1 MTLNTNKTQSTN
13 MPQNLAR
20 KILASHLISGE
31 MNVGEEIA
39 VRVDQTLTHDVTGT
53 QAYLAFE
60 TMNIPKV
67 KTELSVSYVDHNLLY
82 ADNKNPDD
90 HIYLQTIAKKY
101 GLYLSRAGNGI
112 CHTVHF
118 ERFGRPGMI
127 SLGSDSHTPTGS
139 AIGALAI
146 GAGGLDV
153 ALAMAGVPLYL
164 KMPKIVN
171 VKLTGTLRPG
181 VSAKDIILEMLRRE
195 TVKGGVGK
203 IYEYTGEGLNG
214 LNIYDRSTITNMG
227 AEMGATTSIFP
238 SDEVV
243 HQFFINQQR
252 EEQWVEFLADE
263 NADYDEII
271 EIDLNT
277 LEPLVAQ
284 PEMPDN
290 VCKISELGKIEVD
303 QVFIGSCTNAS
314 YTDLA
319 KAAAILKG
327 HVVHPNVSLVIAA
340 GSRQIFSMALRD
352 GIISTLVDA
361 GARILEC
368 GCGPCVGIG
377 QAPRTHGVSFRTSNR
392 NFKGRS
398 GTLDASVYLGSPE
411 AAAITAIKGYIT
423 DPIAEGVTDVL
434 LTVEE
439 PKTFIIDDN
448 MIIPPTEGDTSDV
461 EIIRGPNIQ
470 PMPINEPLPD
480 TIQAHVSAYRPDNIT
495 TDDIIPANA
504 QFSALRSNIPAIS
517 QITFSRIDPDFVKR
531 AEGYGKSFIVG
542 GENYGQGS
550 SREHAAIAPMYLGVK
565 AVITKSLARIHKNNL
580 INHGVIP
587 LNFVDLA
594 DYDKINQDDEL
605 KITNF
610 PEQLKS
616 RNIIVENLT
625 KGFSFETKTE
635 LTEREVNILIDGG
648 QLRQV
653 QAKNNT

>member
-171 VKLTGTLRPG
+171 VK
-181 VSAKDIILEMLRRE
+181 
-195 TVKGGVGK
+195 
-203 IYEYTGEGLNG
+203 
-214 LNIYDRSTITNMG
+214 
-227 AEMGATTSIFP
+227 
-238 SDEVV
+238 
-243 HQFFINQQR
+243 
-252 EEQWVEFLADE
+252 
-263 NADYDEII
+263 
-271 EIDLNT
+271 
-277 LEPLVAQ
+277 
-284 PEMPDN
+284 
-290 VCKISELGKIEVD
+290 
-303 QVFIGSCTNAS
+303 
-314 YTDLA
+314 
-319 KAAAILKG
+319 
-327 HVVHPNVSLVIAA
+327 

-361 GARILEC
+361 GVRILEC

-377 QAPRTHGVSFRTSNR
+377 QALRTHGVSFRTSNR

-580 INHGVIP
+580 INHGVVP
-587 LNFVDLA
+587 LNFVNLA

>member
-127 SLGSDSHTPTGS
+127 ALGSDSHTPTGS

-171 VKLTGTLRPG
+171 VK
-181 VSAKDIILEMLRRE
+181 
-195 TVKGGVGK
+195 
-203 IYEYTGEGLNG
+203 
-214 LNIYDRSTITNMG
+214 
-227 AEMGATTSIFP
+227 
-238 SDEVV
+238 
-243 HQFFINQQR
+243 
-252 EEQWVEFLADE
+252 
-263 NADYDEII
+263 
-271 EIDLNT
+271 
-277 LEPLVAQ
+277 
-284 PEMPDN
+284 
-290 VCKISELGKIEVD
+290 
-303 QVFIGSCTNAS
+303 
-314 YTDLA
+314 
-319 KAAAILKG
+319 
-327 HVVHPNVSLVIAA
+327 

-361 GARILEC
+361 GVRILEC

-377 QAPRTHGVSFRTSNR
+377 QALRTHGVSFRTSNR

-461 EIIRGPNIQ
+461 EIIRGPSIQ

-531 AEGYGKSFIVG
+531 AEVYGKSFIVG

-580 INHGVIP
+580 INHGVVP
-587 LNFVDLA
+587 LNFVNLA

>member
-39 VRVDQTLTHDVTGT
+39 VRVDQTLTHNVTGT

-153 ALAMAGVPLYL
+153 ALAMASVPLYL

-171 VKLTGTLRPG
+171 VK
-181 VSAKDIILEMLRRE
+181 
-195 TVKGGVGK
+195 
-203 IYEYTGEGLNG
+203 
-214 LNIYDRSTITNMG
+214 
-227 AEMGATTSIFP
+227 
-238 SDEVV
+238 
-243 HQFFINQQR
+243 
-252 EEQWVEFLADE
+252 
-263 NADYDEII
+263 
-271 EIDLNT
+271 
-277 LEPLVAQ
+277 
-284 PEMPDN
+284 
-290 VCKISELGKIEVD
+290 
-303 QVFIGSCTNAS
+303 
-314 YTDLA
+314 
-319 KAAAILKG
+319 
-327 HVVHPNVSLVIAA
+327 

-361 GARILEC
+361 GVRILEC

-377 QAPRTHGVSFRTSNR
+377 QALRTHGVSFRTSNR

-550 SREHAAIAPMYLGVK
+550 SREHAAITPMYLGVK

-580 INHGVIP
+580 INQGVVP
-587 LNFVDLA
+587 LNFVNLA

>member
-13 MPQNLAR
+13 MPQNLAI
-20 KILASHLISGE
+20 KILAFHLISGE

-101 GLYLSRAGNGI
+101 ALYLSRAGNGI

-139 AIGALAI
+139 AI
-146 GAGGLDV
+146 
-153 ALAMAGVPLYL
+153 
-164 KMPKIVN
+164 
-171 VKLTGTLRPG
+171 
-181 VSAKDIILEMLRRE
+181 
-195 TVKGGVGK
+195 
-203 IYEYTGEGLNG
+203 
-214 LNIYDRSTITNMG
+214 
-227 AEMGATTSIFP
+227 
-238 SDEVV
+238 
-243 HQFFINQQR
+243 
-252 EEQWVEFLADE
+252 
-263 NADYDEII
+263 
-271 EIDLNT
+271 
-277 LEPLVAQ
+277 
-284 PEMPDN
+284 
-290 VCKISELGKIEVD
+290 SELGKIEVD
-303 QVFIGSCTNAS
+303 QVFIGSCTNVS

-361 GARILEC
+361 GVRILEC

-377 QAPRTHGVSFRTSNR
+377 QALRTHGVSFRTSNR

-580 INHGVIP
+580 INHGVVP
-587 LNFVDLA
+587 LNFVNLA

-616 RNIIVENLT
+616 RNIIVKNLT

>member
-127 SLGSDSHTPTGS
+127 ALGSDSHTPTGS

-171 VKLTGTLRPG
+171 VK
-181 VSAKDIILEMLRRE
+181 
-195 TVKGGVGK
+195 
-203 IYEYTGEGLNG
+203 
-214 LNIYDRSTITNMG
+214 
-227 AEMGATTSIFP
+227 
-238 SDEVV
+238 
-243 HQFFINQQR
+243 
-252 EEQWVEFLADE
+252 
-263 NADYDEII
+263 
-271 EIDLNT
+271 
-277 LEPLVAQ
+277 
-284 PEMPDN
+284 
-290 VCKISELGKIEVD
+290 
-303 QVFIGSCTNAS
+303 
-314 YTDLA
+314 
-319 KAAAILKG
+319 
-327 HVVHPNVSLVIAA
+327 

-361 GARILEC
+361 GVRILEC

-377 QAPRTHGVSFRTSNR
+377 QALRTHGVSFRTSNR

-580 INHGVIP
+580 INHGVVP
-587 LNFVDLA
+587 LNFVNLA

>member
-127 SLGSDSHTPTGS
+127 ALGSDSHTPTGS

-171 VKLTGTLRPG
+171 VK
-181 VSAKDIILEMLRRE
+181 
-195 TVKGGVGK
+195 
-203 IYEYTGEGLNG
+203 
-214 LNIYDRSTITNMG
+214 
-227 AEMGATTSIFP
+227 
-238 SDEVV
+238 
-243 HQFFINQQR
+243 
-252 EEQWVEFLADE
+252 
-263 NADYDEII
+263 
-271 EIDLNT
+271 
-277 LEPLVAQ
+277 
-284 PEMPDN
+284 
-290 VCKISELGKIEVD
+290 
-303 QVFIGSCTNAS
+303 
-314 YTDLA
+314 
-319 KAAAILKG
+319 
-327 HVVHPNVSLVIAA
+327 

-377 QAPRTHGVSFRTSNR
+377 QALRTHGVFFRTSNR

-580 INHGVIP
+580 INHGVVP
-587 LNFVDLA
+587 LNFVNLA

-625 KGFSFETKTE
+625 KGFSFETKTD

>member
-171 VKLTGTLRPG
+171 VK
-181 VSAKDIILEMLRRE
+181 
-195 TVKGGVGK
+195 
-203 IYEYTGEGLNG
+203 
-214 LNIYDRSTITNMG
+214 
-227 AEMGATTSIFP
+227 
-238 SDEVV
+238 
-243 HQFFINQQR
+243 
-252 EEQWVEFLADE
+252 
-263 NADYDEII
+263 
-271 EIDLNT
+271 
-277 LEPLVAQ
+277 
-284 PEMPDN
+284 
-290 VCKISELGKIEVD
+290 
-303 QVFIGSCTNAS
+303 
-314 YTDLA
+314 
-319 KAAAILKG
+319 
-327 HVVHPNVSLVIAA
+327 

-361 GARILEC
+361 GVRILEC

-377 QAPRTHGVSFRTSNR
+377 QALRTHGVFFRTSNR

-580 INHGVIP
+580 INHGVVP
-587 LNFVDLA
+587 LNFVNLA

-653 QAKNNT
+653 QSKNNA

>member
-39 VRVDQTLTHDVTGT
+39 VRVDQTLTHNVTGT

-171 VKLTGTLRPG
+171 VK
-181 VSAKDIILEMLRRE
+181 
-195 TVKGGVGK
+195 
-203 IYEYTGEGLNG
+203 
-214 LNIYDRSTITNMG
+214 
-227 AEMGATTSIFP
+227 
-238 SDEVV
+238 
-243 HQFFINQQR
+243 
-252 EEQWVEFLADE
+252 
-263 NADYDEII
+263 
-271 EIDLNT
+271 
-277 LEPLVAQ
+277 
-284 PEMPDN
+284 
-290 VCKISELGKIEVD
+290 
-303 QVFIGSCTNAS
+303 
-314 YTDLA
+314 
-319 KAAAILKG
+319 
-327 HVVHPNVSLVIAA
+327 

-361 GARILEC
+361 GVRILEC

-580 INHGVIP
+580 INHGVVP
-587 LNFVDLA
+587 LNFVNLA

-625 KGFSFETKTE
+625 KGFSFETKTD

>member
-118 ERFGRPGMI
+118 ERFDRPGMI

-171 VKLTGTLRPG
+171 VK
-181 VSAKDIILEMLRRE
+181 
-195 TVKGGVGK
+195 
-203 IYEYTGEGLNG
+203 
-214 LNIYDRSTITNMG
+214 
-227 AEMGATTSIFP
+227 
-238 SDEVV
+238 
-243 HQFFINQQR
+243 
-252 EEQWVEFLADE
+252 
-263 NADYDEII
+263 
-271 EIDLNT
+271 
-277 LEPLVAQ
+277 
-284 PEMPDN
+284 
-290 VCKISELGKIEVD
+290 
-303 QVFIGSCTNAS
+303 
-314 YTDLA
+314 
-319 KAAAILKG
+319 
-327 HVVHPNVSLVIAA
+327 

-361 GARILEC
+361 GVRILEC

-377 QAPRTHGVSFRTSNR
+377 QALRTHGVSFRTSNR

-531 AEGYGKSFIVG
+531 AEVYGKSFIVG

-565 AVITKSLARIHKNNL
+565 AVITKSLALIHKNNL
-580 INHGVIP
+580 INHGVVP
-587 LNFVDLA
+587 LNFVNLA

>member
-171 VKLTGTLRPG
+171 VK
-181 VSAKDIILEMLRRE
+181 
-195 TVKGGVGK
+195 
-203 IYEYTGEGLNG
+203 
-214 LNIYDRSTITNMG
+214 
-227 AEMGATTSIFP
+227 
-238 SDEVV
+238 
-243 HQFFINQQR
+243 
-252 EEQWVEFLADE
+252 
-263 NADYDEII
+263 
-271 EIDLNT
+271 
-277 LEPLVAQ
+277 
-284 PEMPDN
+284 
-290 VCKISELGKIEVD
+290 
-303 QVFIGSCTNAS
+303 
-314 YTDLA
+314 
-319 KAAAILKG
+319 
-327 HVVHPNVSLVIAA
+327 

-361 GARILEC
+361 GVRILEC

-377 QAPRTHGVSFRTSNR
+377 QALLTHGVSFRTSNR

-580 INHGVIP
+580 INHGVVP
-587 LNFVDLA
+587 LNFVNLA

>member
-127 SLGSDSHTPTGS
+127 ALGSDSHTPTGS

-171 VKLTGTLRPG
+171 VK
-181 VSAKDIILEMLRRE
+181 
-195 TVKGGVGK
+195 
-203 IYEYTGEGLNG
+203 
-214 LNIYDRSTITNMG
+214 
-227 AEMGATTSIFP
+227 
-238 SDEVV
+238 
-243 HQFFINQQR
+243 
-252 EEQWVEFLADE
+252 
-263 NADYDEII
+263 
-271 EIDLNT
+271 
-277 LEPLVAQ
+277 
-284 PEMPDN
+284 
-290 VCKISELGKIEVD
+290 
-303 QVFIGSCTNAS
+303 
-314 YTDLA
+314 
-319 KAAAILKG
+319 
-327 HVVHPNVSLVIAA
+327 

-377 QAPRTHGVSFRTSNR
+377 QALRTHGVFFRTSNR

-580 INHGVIP
+580 INHGVVP
-587 LNFVDLA
+587 LNFVNLA

-653 QAKNNT
+653 QAKNNA

>member
-1 MTLNTNKTQSTN
+1 MG
-13 MPQNLAR
+13 QNLSR
-20 KILASHLISGE
+20 KILAAHLISGNI
-31 MNVGEEIA
+31 NVGEEIA
-39 VRVDQTLTHDVTGT
+39 VRIDQTLTHDVTGT

-60 TMNIPKV
+60 TMNIPRV

-90 HIYLQTIAKKY
+90 HVYLQSIAKKY

-118 ERFGRPGMI
+118 ERFGKPGKI
-127 SLGSDSHTPTGS
+127 LLGSDSHTPTGS

-153 ALAMAGVPLYL
+153 ALAMAGEPIYL
-164 KMPKIVN
+164 KMPRIVK
-171 VKLTGTLRPG
+171 VDLQGTLPIG
-181 VSAKDIILEMLRRE
+181 VSAKDIVLEMLRRE

-203 IYEYTGEGLNG
+203 IYEYTGEGLSC
-214 LNIYDRSTITNMG
+214 LSIYDRSTITNMG
-227 AEMGATTSIFP
+227 AEMGATTSVFP

-252 EEQWVEFLADE
+252 EEDWIELLPDE
-263 NADYDEII
+263 DATYDEEII
-271 EIDLNT
+271 INLNELT
-277 LEPLVAQ
+277 PLVAQ
-284 PEMPDN
+284 PDMPDN
-290 VCKISELGKIEVD
+290 VIAIKDLPTQVKID

-327 HVVHPNVSLVIAA
+327 HTIHPDVSLVVAA

-377 QAPRTHGVSFRTSNR
+377 QAPRTNGVSLRTSNR

-398 GTLDASVYLGSPE
+398 GTLDASIYLSSPE
-411 AAAITAIKGYIT
+411 VAAISALKGYIT
-423 DPIAEGVTDVL
+423 DPITEGVTDVL
-434 LTVEE
+434 SQVTE
-439 PKTFIIDDN
+439 PTRYVVDDT
-448 MIIPPTEGDTSDV
+448 MIIPPSDTTDKV
-461 EIIRGPNIQ
+461 EIVRGPNIK
-470 PMPINEPLPD
+470 PMPINEPLP
-480 TIQAHVSAYRPDNIT
+480 TSIQAHVSAYRPDNIT
-495 TDDIIPANA
+495 TDDITPASA

-517 QITFSRIDPDFVKR
+517 EITFGRIDPEFVSR
-531 AEGYGKSFIVG
+531 AKHYGKSFIVG

-580 INHGVIP
+580 INHGVVP
-587 LNFVDLA
+587 LNFVNPS
-594 DYDKINQDDEL
+594 DYDRISQDDEL
-605 KITNF
+605 KILNF
-610 PEQLKS
+610 PEQLQT
-616 RNIIVENLT
+616 RHIRVTNLT
-625 KGFSFETKTE
+625 KGFDFETISD
-635 LTEREVNILIDGG
+635 LTDREVEILIAGG
-648 QLRQV
+648 QLRLV
-653 QAKNNT
+653 QEKNKNNQ

>member
-127 SLGSDSHTPTGS
+127 ALGSDSHTPTGS

-171 VKLTGTLRPG
+171 VK
-181 VSAKDIILEMLRRE
+181 
-195 TVKGGVGK
+195 
-203 IYEYTGEGLNG
+203 
-214 LNIYDRSTITNMG
+214 
-227 AEMGATTSIFP
+227 
-238 SDEVV
+238 
-243 HQFFINQQR
+243 
-252 EEQWVEFLADE
+252 
-263 NADYDEII
+263 
-271 EIDLNT
+271 
-277 LEPLVAQ
+277 
-284 PEMPDN
+284 
-290 VCKISELGKIEVD
+290 
-303 QVFIGSCTNAS
+303 
-314 YTDLA
+314 
-319 KAAAILKG
+319 
-327 HVVHPNVSLVIAA
+327 

-361 GARILEC
+361 GVRILEC

-377 QAPRTHGVSFRTSNR
+377 QALRTHGVSFRTSNR

-531 AEGYGKSFIVG
+531 AEVYGKSFIVG

-580 INHGVIP
+580 INHGVVP
-587 LNFVDLA
+587 LNFVNLA

>member
-171 VKLTGTLRPG
+171 VK
-181 VSAKDIILEMLRRE
+181 
-195 TVKGGVGK
+195 
-203 IYEYTGEGLNG
+203 
-214 LNIYDRSTITNMG
+214 
-227 AEMGATTSIFP
+227 
-238 SDEVV
+238 
-243 HQFFINQQR
+243 
-252 EEQWVEFLADE
+252 
-263 NADYDEII
+263 
-271 EIDLNT
+271 
-277 LEPLVAQ
+277 
-284 PEMPDN
+284 
-290 VCKISELGKIEVD
+290 
-303 QVFIGSCTNAS
+303 
-314 YTDLA
+314 
-319 KAAAILKG
+319 
-327 HVVHPNVSLVIAA
+327 

-368 GCGPCVGIG
+368 GCVPCVGIG

-580 INHGVIP
+580 INHGVVP
-587 LNFVDLA
+587 LNFVNLA

>member
-171 VKLTGTLRPG
+171 VK
-181 VSAKDIILEMLRRE
+181 
-195 TVKGGVGK
+195 
-203 IYEYTGEGLNG
+203 
-214 LNIYDRSTITNMG
+214 
-227 AEMGATTSIFP
+227 
-238 SDEVV
+238 
-243 HQFFINQQR
+243 
-252 EEQWVEFLADE
+252 
-263 NADYDEII
+263 
-271 EIDLNT
+271 
-277 LEPLVAQ
+277 
-284 PEMPDN
+284 
-290 VCKISELGKIEVD
+290 
-303 QVFIGSCTNAS
+303 
-314 YTDLA
+314 
-319 KAAAILKG
+319 
-327 HVVHPNVSLVIAA
+327 

-361 GARILEC
+361 GVRILEC

-531 AEGYGKSFIVG
+531 AEVYGKSFIVG

-580 INHGVIP
+580 INHGVVP
-587 LNFVDLA
+587 LNFVNLA

>member
-171 VKLTGTLRPG
+171 VK
-181 VSAKDIILEMLRRE
+181 
-195 TVKGGVGK
+195 
-203 IYEYTGEGLNG
+203 
-214 LNIYDRSTITNMG
+214 
-227 AEMGATTSIFP
+227 
-238 SDEVV
+238 
-243 HQFFINQQR
+243 
-252 EEQWVEFLADE
+252 
-263 NADYDEII
+263 
-271 EIDLNT
+271 
-277 LEPLVAQ
+277 
-284 PEMPDN
+284 
-290 VCKISELGKIEVD
+290 
-303 QVFIGSCTNAS
+303 
-314 YTDLA
+314 
-319 KAAAILKG
+319 
-327 HVVHPNVSLVIAA
+327 

-361 GARILEC
+361 GVRILEC

-377 QAPRTHGVSFRTSNR
+377 QALRTHGVSFRTSNR

-587 LNFVDLA
+587 LNFVNLA

>member
-118 ERFGRPGMI
+118 ERFDRPGMI

-171 VKLTGTLRPG
+171 VK
-181 VSAKDIILEMLRRE
+181 
-195 TVKGGVGK
+195 
-203 IYEYTGEGLNG
+203 
-214 LNIYDRSTITNMG
+214 
-227 AEMGATTSIFP
+227 
-238 SDEVV
+238 
-243 HQFFINQQR
+243 
-252 EEQWVEFLADE
+252 
-263 NADYDEII
+263 
-271 EIDLNT
+271 
-277 LEPLVAQ
+277 
-284 PEMPDN
+284 
-290 VCKISELGKIEVD
+290 
-303 QVFIGSCTNAS
+303 
-314 YTDLA
+314 
-319 KAAAILKG
+319 
-327 HVVHPNVSLVIAA
+327 

-361 GARILEC
+361 GVRILEC

-377 QAPRTHGVSFRTSNR
+377 QALRTHGVSFRTSNR

-580 INHGVIP
+580 INHGVVP
-587 LNFVDLA
+587 LNFVNLA

-653 QAKNNT
+653 QAKNNA

>member
-171 VKLTGTLRPG
+171 VK
-181 VSAKDIILEMLRRE
+181 
-195 TVKGGVGK
+195 
-203 IYEYTGEGLNG
+203 
-214 LNIYDRSTITNMG
+214 
-227 AEMGATTSIFP
+227 
-238 SDEVV
+238 
-243 HQFFINQQR
+243 
-252 EEQWVEFLADE
+252 
-263 NADYDEII
+263 
-271 EIDLNT
+271 
-277 LEPLVAQ
+277 
-284 PEMPDN
+284 
-290 VCKISELGKIEVD
+290 
-303 QVFIGSCTNAS
+303 
-314 YTDLA
+314 
-319 KAAAILKG
+319 
-327 HVVHPNVSLVIAA
+327 

-361 GARILEC
+361 GVRILEC

-580 INHGVIP
+580 INHGVVP
-587 LNFVDLA
+587 LNFVNLA

>member
-171 VKLTGTLRPG
+171 VK
-181 VSAKDIILEMLRRE
+181 
-195 TVKGGVGK
+195 
-203 IYEYTGEGLNG
+203 
-214 LNIYDRSTITNMG
+214 
-227 AEMGATTSIFP
+227 
-238 SDEVV
+238 
-243 HQFFINQQR
+243 
-252 EEQWVEFLADE
+252 
-263 NADYDEII
+263 
-271 EIDLNT
+271 
-277 LEPLVAQ
+277 
-284 PEMPDN
+284 
-290 VCKISELGKIEVD
+290 
-303 QVFIGSCTNAS
+303 
-314 YTDLA
+314 
-319 KAAAILKG
+319 
-327 HVVHPNVSLVIAA
+327 

-361 GARILEC
+361 GVRILEC

-653 QAKNNT
+653 QAKNNA

>member
-39 VRVDQTLTHDVTGT
+39 VRVDQTLTHNVTGT

-153 ALAMAGVPLYL
+153 ALAMASVPLYL

-171 VKLTGTLRPG
+171 VK
-181 VSAKDIILEMLRRE
+181 
-195 TVKGGVGK
+195 
-203 IYEYTGEGLNG
+203 
-214 LNIYDRSTITNMG
+214 
-227 AEMGATTSIFP
+227 
-238 SDEVV
+238 
-243 HQFFINQQR
+243 
-252 EEQWVEFLADE
+252 
-263 NADYDEII
+263 
-271 EIDLNT
+271 
-277 LEPLVAQ
+277 
-284 PEMPDN
+284 
-290 VCKISELGKIEVD
+290 
-303 QVFIGSCTNAS
+303 
-314 YTDLA
+314 
-319 KAAAILKG
+319 
-327 HVVHPNVSLVIAA
+327 

-361 GARILEC
+361 GVRILEC

-580 INHGVIP
+580 INHGVVP
-587 LNFVDLA
+587 LNFVNLA

-625 KGFSFETKTE
+625 KGFSFETKTD

>member
-153 ALAMAGVPLYL
+153 ALAMASVPLYL

-171 VKLTGTLRPG
+171 VK
-181 VSAKDIILEMLRRE
+181 
-195 TVKGGVGK
+195 
-203 IYEYTGEGLNG
+203 
-214 LNIYDRSTITNMG
+214 
-227 AEMGATTSIFP
+227 
-238 SDEVV
+238 
-243 HQFFINQQR
+243 
-252 EEQWVEFLADE
+252 
-263 NADYDEII
+263 
-271 EIDLNT
+271 
-277 LEPLVAQ
+277 
-284 PEMPDN
+284 
-290 VCKISELGKIEVD
+290 
-303 QVFIGSCTNAS
+303 
-314 YTDLA
+314 
-319 KAAAILKG
+319 
-327 HVVHPNVSLVIAA
+327 

-361 GARILEC
+361 GVRILEC

-377 QAPRTHGVSFRTSNR
+377 QALRTHGVSFRTSNR

-461 EIIRGPNIQ
+461 EIIRGPSIQ

-531 AEGYGKSFIVG
+531 AEVYGKSFIVG

-580 INHGVIP
+580 INHGVVP
-587 LNFVDLA
+587 LNFVNLA

>member
-171 VKLTGTLRPG
+171 VK
-181 VSAKDIILEMLRRE
+181 
-195 TVKGGVGK
+195 
-203 IYEYTGEGLNG
+203 
-214 LNIYDRSTITNMG
+214 
-227 AEMGATTSIFP
+227 
-238 SDEVV
+238 
-243 HQFFINQQR
+243 
-252 EEQWVEFLADE
+252 
-263 NADYDEII
+263 
-271 EIDLNT
+271 
-277 LEPLVAQ
+277 
-284 PEMPDN
+284 
-290 VCKISELGKIEVD
+290 
-303 QVFIGSCTNAS
+303 
-314 YTDLA
+314 
-319 KAAAILKG
+319 
-327 HVVHPNVSLVIAA
+327 

-361 GARILEC
+361 GVRILEC

-377 QAPRTHGVSFRTSNR
+377 QALRTHGVSFRTSNR

-423 DPIAEGVTDVL
+423 DLIAEGVTDVL

-542 GENYGQGS
+542 DENYGQGS
-550 SREHAAIAPMYLGVK
+550 SREHAAITPMYLGVK

-580 INHGVIP
+580 INHGVVP
-587 LNFVDLA
+587 LNFVNLA

>member
-171 VKLTGTLRPG
+171 VK
-181 VSAKDIILEMLRRE
+181 
-195 TVKGGVGK
+195 
-203 IYEYTGEGLNG
+203 
-214 LNIYDRSTITNMG
+214 
-227 AEMGATTSIFP
+227 
-238 SDEVV
+238 
-243 HQFFINQQR
+243 
-252 EEQWVEFLADE
+252 
-263 NADYDEII
+263 
-271 EIDLNT
+271 
-277 LEPLVAQ
+277 
-284 PEMPDN
+284 
-290 VCKISELGKIEVD
+290 
-303 QVFIGSCTNAS
+303 
-314 YTDLA
+314 
-319 KAAAILKG
+319 
-327 HVVHPNVSLVIAA
+327 

-470 PMPINEPLPD
+470 PMPINEPLPA

-580 INHGVIP
+580 INHGVVP
-587 LNFVDLA
+587 LNFVNLA

>member
-271 EIDLNT
+271 EIDLIT

-319 KAAAILKG
+319 KAAAIL
-327 HVVHPNVSLVIAA
+327 
-340 GSRQIFSMALRD
+340 
-352 GIISTLVDA
+352 
-361 GARILEC
+361 
-368 GCGPCVGIG
+368 
-377 QAPRTHGVSFRTSNR
+377 
-392 NFKGRS
+392 
-398 GTLDASVYLGSPE
+398 
-411 AAAITAIKGYIT
+411 
-423 DPIAEGVTDVL
+423 
-434 LTVEE
+434 
-439 PKTFIIDDN
+439 
-448 MIIPPTEGDTSDV
+448 
-461 EIIRGPNIQ
+461 
-470 PMPINEPLPD
+470 
-480 TIQAHVSAYRPDNIT
+480 
-495 TDDIIPANA
+495 
-504 QFSALRSNIPAIS
+504 
-517 QITFSRIDPDFVKR
+517 
-531 AEGYGKSFIVG
+531 
-542 GENYGQGS
+542 
-550 SREHAAIAPMYLGVK
+550 
-565 AVITKSLARIHKNNL
+565 
-580 INHGVIP
+580 
-587 LNFVDLA
+587 
-594 DYDKINQDDEL
+594 
-605 KITNF
+605 
-610 PEQLKS
+610 
-616 RNIIVENLT
+616 
-625 KGFSFETKTE
+625 
-635 LTEREVNILIDGG
+635 
-648 QLRQV
+648 
-653 QAKNNT
+653 

>member
-1 MTLNTNKTQSTN
+1 MK
-13 MPQNLAR
+13 QNLAR
-20 KILASHLISGE
+20 KIIASHLLSGAME
-31 MNVGEEIA
+31 VGEEIA
-39 VRVDQTLTHDVTGT
+39 VKVDQTLTHDVTGT

-60 TMNIPKV
+60 TMNVPRV

-82 ADNKNPDD
+82 ADNKNADD
-90 HIYLQTIAKKY
+90 HVYLQSIAKKY

-118 ERFGRPGMI
+118 ERFGQPGKI
-127 SLGSDSHTPTGS
+127 LLGSDSHTPTGS

-153 ALAMAGVPLYL
+153 ALAMAGEPLYL

-171 VKLTGTLRPG
+171 VRLTGNLRPC

-203 IYEYTGEGLNG
+203 IYEYTGEGLAD
-214 LNIYDRSTITNMG
+214 LSIYDRSTITNMG
-227 AEMGATTSIFP
+227 AEMGATTSVFP

-252 EEQWVEFLADE
+252 ESQWQLLLPDE
-263 NADYDEII
+263 DATYDEV
-271 EIDLNT
+271 IDINLSE

-284 PEMPDN
+284 PDMPDN
-290 VCKISELGKIEVD
+290 VCKVRELKAKVKLD

-314 YTDLA
+314 YSDLA

-327 HVVHPNVSLVIAA
+327 HTIHPDVSLVVAA

-352 GIISTLVDA
+352 GIIATLVDS
-361 GARILEC
+361 GARVLEC

-377 QAPRTHGVSFRTSNR
+377 QAPRTNGISLRTSNR

-398 GTLDASVYLGSPE
+398 GTLEASVYLSSPE
-411 AAAITAIKGYIT
+411 VAAISAITGYIT
-423 DPIAEGVTDVL
+423 DPIQENMTDVL
-434 LTVEE
+434 DSIIEPETYIVE
-439 PKTFIIDDN
+439 DN
-448 MIIPPTEGDTSDV
+448 MILPPSERYEDV
-461 EIIRGPNIQ
+461 EIIRGPNIK
-470 PMPINEPLPD
+470 PMPINTPLPE
-480 TIQAHVSAYRPDNIT
+480 TIEAAISAYRGDNIT

-517 QITFSRIDPDFVKR
+517 QITFSRIDPEFVSR
-531 AEGYGKSFIVG
+531 AEQYGKSFIVG

-580 INHGVIP
+580 INHGVVP
-587 LNFVDLA
+587 LQFVNKE
-594 DYDKINQDDEL
+594 DYNKLEQDDVLRIEQ
-605 KITNF
+605 F
-610 PEQLKS
+610 PNQLAS
-616 RNIIVENLT
+616 RHIVVINVT
-625 KGFSFETKTE
+625 KGFTFETKVD
-635 LTEREVNILIDGG
+635 LTEREVDILLGGG
-648 QLRQV
+648 QLGLV
-653 QAKNNT
+653 QAKNQSK

>member
-127 SLGSDSHTPTGS
+127 ALGSDSHTPTGS

-153 ALAMAGVPLYL
+153 ALAMASVPLYL

-171 VKLTGTLRPG
+171 VK
-181 VSAKDIILEMLRRE
+181 
-195 TVKGGVGK
+195 
-203 IYEYTGEGLNG
+203 
-214 LNIYDRSTITNMG
+214 
-227 AEMGATTSIFP
+227 
-238 SDEVV
+238 
-243 HQFFINQQR
+243 
-252 EEQWVEFLADE
+252 
-263 NADYDEII
+263 
-271 EIDLNT
+271 
-277 LEPLVAQ
+277 
-284 PEMPDN
+284 
-290 VCKISELGKIEVD
+290 
-303 QVFIGSCTNAS
+303 
-314 YTDLA
+314 
-319 KAAAILKG
+319 
-327 HVVHPNVSLVIAA
+327 

-361 GARILEC
+361 GVRILEC

-377 QAPRTHGVSFRTSNR
+377 QALRTHGVSFRTSNR

-531 AEGYGKSFIVG
+531 AEVYGKSFIVG

-580 INHGVIP
+580 INHGVVP
-587 LNFVDLA
+587 LNFVNLA

>member
-171 VKLTGTLRPG
+171 VK
-181 VSAKDIILEMLRRE
+181 
-195 TVKGGVGK
+195 
-203 IYEYTGEGLNG
+203 
-214 LNIYDRSTITNMG
+214 
-227 AEMGATTSIFP
+227 
-238 SDEVV
+238 
-243 HQFFINQQR
+243 
-252 EEQWVEFLADE
+252 
-263 NADYDEII
+263 
-271 EIDLNT
+271 
-277 LEPLVAQ
+277 
-284 PEMPDN
+284 
-290 VCKISELGKIEVD
+290 
-303 QVFIGSCTNAS
+303 
-314 YTDLA
+314 
-319 KAAAILKG
+319 
-327 HVVHPNVSLVIAA
+327 

-361 GARILEC
+361 GVRILEC

-377 QAPRTHGVSFRTSNR
+377 QALRTHGVSFRTSNR

-423 DPIAEGVTDVL
+423 DLIAEGVTDVL

>member
-171 VKLTGTLRPG
+171 VK
-181 VSAKDIILEMLRRE
+181 
-195 TVKGGVGK
+195 
-203 IYEYTGEGLNG
+203 
-214 LNIYDRSTITNMG
+214 
-227 AEMGATTSIFP
+227 
-238 SDEVV
+238 
-243 HQFFINQQR
+243 
-252 EEQWVEFLADE
+252 
-263 NADYDEII
+263 
-271 EIDLNT
+271 
-277 LEPLVAQ
+277 
-284 PEMPDN
+284 
-290 VCKISELGKIEVD
+290 
-303 QVFIGSCTNAS
+303 
-314 YTDLA
+314 
-319 KAAAILKG
+319 
-327 HVVHPNVSLVIAA
+327 

-361 GARILEC
+361 GVRILEC

-377 QAPRTHGVSFRTSNR
+377 QALRTHGVSFRTSNR

-550 SREHAAIAPMYLGVK
+550 SREHAAITPMYLGVK

-580 INHGVIP
+580 INHGVVP
-587 LNFVDLA
+587 LNFVNLA

>member
-153 ALAMAGVPLYL
+153 ALAMASVPLYL

-171 VKLTGTLRPG
+171 VK
-181 VSAKDIILEMLRRE
+181 
-195 TVKGGVGK
+195 
-203 IYEYTGEGLNG
+203 
-214 LNIYDRSTITNMG
+214 
-227 AEMGATTSIFP
+227 
-238 SDEVV
+238 
-243 HQFFINQQR
+243 
-252 EEQWVEFLADE
+252 
-263 NADYDEII
+263 
-271 EIDLNT
+271 
-277 LEPLVAQ
+277 
-284 PEMPDN
+284 
-290 VCKISELGKIEVD
+290 
-303 QVFIGSCTNAS
+303 
-314 YTDLA
+314 
-319 KAAAILKG
+319 
-327 HVVHPNVSLVIAA
+327 

-361 GARILEC
+361 GVRILEC

-377 QAPRTHGVSFRTSNR
+377 QALRTHGVSFRTSNR

-653 QAKNNT
+653 QAKNNA

>member
-171 VKLTGTLRPG
+171 VK
-181 VSAKDIILEMLRRE
+181 
-195 TVKGGVGK
+195 
-203 IYEYTGEGLNG
+203 
-214 LNIYDRSTITNMG
+214 
-227 AEMGATTSIFP
+227 
-238 SDEVV
+238 
-243 HQFFINQQR
+243 
-252 EEQWVEFLADE
+252 
-263 NADYDEII
+263 
-271 EIDLNT
+271 
-277 LEPLVAQ
+277 
-284 PEMPDN
+284 
-290 VCKISELGKIEVD
+290 
-303 QVFIGSCTNAS
+303 
-314 YTDLA
+314 
-319 KAAAILKG
+319 
-327 HVVHPNVSLVIAA
+327 

-361 GARILEC
+361 GVRILEC

-461 EIIRGPNIQ
+461 EIIRGPSIQ

-580 INHGVIP
+580 INHGVVP
-587 LNFVDLA
+587 LNFVNLA